1 MPTTRPLPIRAAAW
15 VLALGVCC
23 PALADDD
30 GLATL
35 EPVLAAAQAPLQVPA
50 PAPVALRSAGT
61 GMASWFGPGFH
72 GKPTASGERFDM
84 HDLTAA
90 HKTLPFGS
98 RVLVRNLD
106 NQKEIEV
113 RINDHGPHA
122 RGRVIDLS
130 RAAAAALGML
140 ERGVA
145 RVELLLLPSP
155 AAQDTA
161 RPTRKAR

>member
-1 MPTTRPLPIRAAAW
+1 MPATTRPLPIRAAAW

-35 EPVLAAAQAPLQVPA
+35 EPVLAAAEAPLQV

-84 HDLTAA
+84 HRIGQAAGRFRQLLT
-90 HKTLPFGS
+90 TSL
-98 RVLVRNLD
+98 
-106 NQKEIEV
+106 
-113 RINDHGPHA
+113 
-122 RGRVIDLS
+122 
-130 RAAAAALGML
+130 
-140 ERGVA
+140 GVA
-145 RVELLLLPSP
+145 IFP
-155 AAQDTA
+155 ADGVRRDGDEAHDENESADGGETDSLADSTQNKIRHDASFTLREVTSFSVMA
-161 RPTRKAR
+161 ML